1 MNQILLFIGLVIILC
16 LTIKPVGKKL
26 PFPTL
31 LICWYKKGSL
41 FGALA
46 VGMGTV
52 ALIRYWMT

>member
-31 LICWYKKGSL
+31 LIFISGH
-41 FGALA
+41 A
-46 VGMGTV
+46 VGRQRPG
-52 ALIRYWMT
+52 AYRL